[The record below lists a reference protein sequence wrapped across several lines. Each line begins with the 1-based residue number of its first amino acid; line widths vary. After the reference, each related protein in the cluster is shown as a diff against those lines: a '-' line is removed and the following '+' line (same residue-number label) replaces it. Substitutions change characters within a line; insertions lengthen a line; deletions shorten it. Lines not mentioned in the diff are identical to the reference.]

1 MKRGVSTFVI
11 VGLCVALVIVVSLFS
26 FMGGLGGPEGVFA
39 GELYTVVRGSFGITV
54 PTSGELAAKEQI
66 NIHNLLESNAVIIEL
81 VDEGSMVSQG
91 DVLVKFN
98 DEAIRDTIRQS
109 ELNVTEAR
117 NSLDTANSNLVVAE
131 KQRDSDLAAKQL
143 AIDLADLA
151 LSAWKEGEVVAK
163 RQQLQLAV
171 QTAEKNYS
179 RLFKKHESSVKL
191 YEQKFLS
198 KDELDQDEIALLNS
212 EATLKKANLDVEVYE
227 NYTFKQQ
234 QQKKKS
240 DLQQAKDELDRAK
253 DRHAS
258 QIANLEA
265 TVRARGSRLESQ
277 VSKLE
282 KTNGQLES
290 CVLKSPA
297 NGLVVYATSMGDRR
311 GEGEP
316 LKIGKKLW
324 RNELVMTIPDTSNM
338 IARTKV
344 NEALSGLI
352 SAGQRSTITCDAY
365 PDEVFNGEVISVG
378 VLAEGGGWRDPNR
391 RDYTVEIKIENP
403 DSIPLKPS
411 MRCSSEVYV
420 DEVVDVMFIP
430 VHAVHRTG
438 ETVWVWV
445 QDVGGFS
452 QKEVSLGR
460 FSESYAEIVSGI
472 DVDEVVL
479 LREPHPSQV
488 VGVIQTENGN

>member
-1 MKRGVSTFVI
+1 MQRGVSTSVI
-11 VGLCVALVIVVSLFS
+11 VGLSASLVIVVSVLS
-26 FMGGLGGPEGVFA
+26 FMGGRGNPEGAFA
-39 GELYTVVRGSFGITV
+39 GELYTVVSGSFGITV
-54 PTSGELAAKEQI
+54 PASGELAAREQI

-81 VDEGSMVSQG
+81 ADEGSLVSSG

-98 DEAIRDTIRQS
+98 DEAIRNTIRQS

-117 NSLDTANSNLVVAE
+117 NGLDTAKSNLVVAG

-143 AIDLADLA
+143 AIDLAGLA

-212 EATLKKANLDVEVYE
+212 DATLKKANLDIEVYE

-234 QQKKKS
+234 QQKKNS
-240 DLQQAKDELDRAK
+240 DLQQAVDELDRAK

-258 QIANLEA
+258 QVASLEA
-265 TVRARGSRLESQ
+265 TVRAKEMRLESQ
-277 VSKLE
+277 ASKLE
-282 KTNGQLES
+282 KTNKQLEA
-290 CVLKSPA
+290 CVLKAPA
-297 NGLVVYATSMGDRR
+297 RGMVVYATSLGDRR
-311 GEGEP
+311 DEGDP
-316 LKIGKKLW
+316 LKIGKQLW

-352 SAGQRSTITCDAY
+352 SSGQRATVTCDAY
-365 PDEVFNGEVISVG
+365 PDEVFTGEVLSVG

-403 DSIPLKPS
+403 NSVPLKPS
-411 MRCSSEVYV
+411 MRCSSEIYV
-420 DEVVDVMFIP
+420 EDVVDVLFVP
-430 VHAVHRTG
+430 VHAIHRTG
-438 ETVWVWV
+438 AIVWVWV
-445 QDVGGFS
+445 QDGGGFS
-452 QKEVSLGR
+452 QREVSLGR
-460 FSESYAEIVSGI
+460 FSESYAEILSGCVTG
-472 DVDEVVL
+472 DVVL

-488 VGVIQTENGN
+488 VGVIQTETEK